1 MTAKSPGNHRRL
13 VTLLLNG
20 IAKEESKAVWSYLNF
35 VVRTCLLLLSESC
48 CYCMVYSLSRS
59 IHHHQ
64 CYIDNETHSYSY
76 KSTSVSWC
84 LFHS

>member
-35 VVRTCLLLLSESC
+35 VVRTCLLLLSKSC
-48 CYCMVYSLSRS
+48 YSAATAWS
-59 IHHHQ
+59 ILYLGQ
-64 CYIDNETHSYSY
+64 YITINVT
-76 KSTSVSWC
+76 
-84 LFHS
+84 